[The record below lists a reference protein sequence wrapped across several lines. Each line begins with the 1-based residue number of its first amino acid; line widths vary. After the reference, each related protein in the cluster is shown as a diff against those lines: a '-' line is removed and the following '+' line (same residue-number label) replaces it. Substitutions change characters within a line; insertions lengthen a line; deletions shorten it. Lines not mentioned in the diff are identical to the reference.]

1 MNFADH
7 ITAADNEPLR
17 VVKPRTRSSQK
28 YTLTEQM
35 KHQMNSVSSRT
46 IAEDDTA
53 VVMVEQQKRRG
64 GGAGGRAAESIL
76 RQLSQAPS
84 RRTKAKHATSPS
96 VQAKL
101 DDANALS
108 EAHHYAAAKSVLHG
122 VLDAAAD
129 SGEVSALDEKDVVL
143 ALAQCLHMEGDDAAW
158 IEMLCHAAALET
170 SDSALE
176 LKIADAVFDELQYE
190 AALVHF
196 DAALTQLRAVAP
208 AAAMA
213 SMGARRL
220 SKMALC
226 AFQMNDPIRAK
237 GLCRQAIALESENA
251 VAKKLLKKIVARQQ
265 RSRLALNAAL
275 TPPSQQ
281 PLRLNE
287 RNGSLSSQQQ
297 PAPPGRRRE
306 GGAATLASLGS
317 RQRLILQPGQRLSMG
332 GGGGLG
338 GSGTPRGGAEA
349 AQPCKHC
356 SASLAETLTLT
367 KMIRKMEER
376 ASMAEKKVSQL
387 EARLGAEEEQG
398 RNAGSKHALAL
409 EEARSETSKHAQ
421 RHEDALDDAAH
432 ELKRVRAAHADELR
446 EHAAKH
452 GRRAEAIAA
461 QLREE
466 HNVALRQQEWDHE
479 DALGS
484 AEAIA
489 AQLREEHD
497 IALRQHKSEAAAELG
512 KHASMHDQHA
522 EVSAAVDAEL
532 RDEHSAA
539 LREHERNAAAAQ
551 ENHRTALAAVRKEHS
566 AALRKHERYA
576 AAAQENHRAV
586 LQEHERNAAAVRD
599 QHTLA
604 VRKQAREYAKAVEA
618 HVAVHGR
625 RADEQHS
632 VVLQQHEREA
642 AATRD
647 LHEAEMERVL
657 EEHSVMLRQHGRDAK
672 EAGEASAAL
681 LHHAASAAKLEEHN
695 NALEQ
700 RECEAAAA
708 CERHAV
714 EMSSVRE
721 EHAAEMRRHAAV
733 TGARVGEAHM
743 QLEGAH
749 GSTAQMQLQVSHLE
763 SEIVKLKHVCQQY
776 ARDLAEATSAHAV
789 VQQERD
795 EHVAESTI
803 HAGKHARIRAQL
815 EDAHDEIVRTQAQ
828 WRRKEIQHEEE
839 TSTLRGNAAAAV
851 VRLQSQLKDNGAAET
866 LRANTLRENA
876 EAAVVRL
883 QAQLKERSATVR
895 GLQKHLDASELER
908 TVLERQLL
916 AVRRRDERDPH
927 TSKVQVGH
935 GRRFVAH
942 GDDNVERAANKIQYR
957 AEVPVRRVQA
967 QAQTQPPK
975 SKSTFATTNVK
986 ANVNINANAGDGGGV
1001 AQMSPEDVATNWVES
1016 DHGGRPFWGNKVTK
1030 ATTWVKPACLKLD
1043 RASAAAATV
1052 KAAATPAAKTVA
1064 ITTAATKRGPERV
1077 EAQRDPTSIDGAAWS
1092 NESDD
1097 DGY

>member
-53 VVMVEQQKRRG
+53 VVIG

-84 RRTKAKHATSPS
+84 QRTKVEHVASPS

-122 VLDAAAD
+122 VLLDAAAD
-129 SGEVSALDEKDVVL
+129 SGELSALDEKDVVL

-367 KMIRKMEER
+367 KKIRKMEER
-376 ASMAEKKVSQL
+376 ASKAEKKKRG
-387 EARLGAEEEQG
+387 EINLGET
-398 RNAGSKHALAL
+398 NPSMAL
-409 EEARSETSKHAQ
+409 
-421 RHEDALDDAAH
+421 LD
-432 ELKRVRAAHADELR
+432 L
-446 EHAAKH
+446 
-452 GRRAEAIAA
+452 
-461 QLREE
+461 
-466 HNVALRQQEWDHE
+466 
-479 DALGS
+479 
-484 AEAIA
+484 
-489 AQLREEHD
+489 
-497 IALRQHKSEAAAELG
+497 AAARTLLG
-512 KHASMHDQHA
+512 IT
-522 EVSAAVDAEL
+522 
-532 RDEHSAA
+532 DEGY
-539 LREHERNAAAAQ
+539 
-551 ENHRTALAAVRKEHS
+551 V
-566 AALRKHERYA
+566 
-576 AAAQENHRAV
+576 
-586 LQEHERNAAAVRD
+586 
-599 QHTLA
+599 
-604 VRKQAREYAKAVEA
+604 
-618 HVAVHGR
+618 
-625 RADEQHS
+625 
-632 VVLQQHEREA
+632 
-642 AATRD
+642 D
-647 LHEAEMERVL
+647 LHEALAEAADATTEGLTRDVFLETAIAHTIGPDASVSDHGSAYTVL
-657 EEHSVMLRQHGRDAK
+657 CAIYDHFEAFAESTDPTAEPGSHTFVDAEDIAVGFQAIVQHGDVDETVEMLFEVFDYDNDGFIEEPEVEAFMKSSELFRNALRVGTDQLPYSEVWTAAK
-672 EAGEASAAL
+672 SRALEMLAACNSTIDRTIDKDEFKSYFERL
-681 LHHAASAAKLEEHN
+681 HAAEK
-695 NALEQ
+695 
-700 RECEAAAA
+700 EAAAA
-708 CERHAV
+708 A
-714 EMSSVRE
+714 E
-721 EHAAEMRRHAAV
+721 EAALVVALDLPTAR
-733 TGARVGEAHM
+733 GA
-743 QLEGAH
+743 
-749 GSTAQMQLQVSHLE
+749 
-763 SEIVKLKHVCQQY
+763 
-776 ARDLAEATSAHAV
+776 DEATG
-789 VQQERD
+789 VQ
-795 EHVAESTI
+795 ATT
-803 HAGKHARIRAQL
+803 
-815 EDAHDEIVRTQAQ
+815 EITA
-828 WRRKEIQHEEE
+828 EEE
-839 TSTLRGNAAAAV
+839 PAAAP
-851 VRLQSQLKDNGAAET
+851 AEG
-866 LRANTLRENA
+866 EEIA
-876 EAAVVRL
+876 EV
-883 QAQLKERSATVR
+883 KTAT
-895 GLQKHLDASELER
+895 
-908 TVLERQLL
+908 T
-916 AVRRRDERDPH
+916 VRRRRRRRTPAVD
-927 TSKVQVGH
+927 SVGE
-935 GRRFVAH
+935 V
-942 GDDNVERAANKIQYR
+942 N
-957 AEVPVRRVQA
+957 AEV
-967 QAQTQPPK
+967 
-975 SKSTFATTNVK
+975 
-986 ANVNINANAGDGGGV
+986 
-1001 AQMSPEDVATNWVES
+1001 
-1016 DHGGRPFWGNKVTK
+1016 
-1030 ATTWVKPACLKLD
+1030 
-1043 RASAAAATV
+1043 
-1052 KAAATPAAKTVA
+1052 
-1064 ITTAATKRGPERV
+1064 TTAAIGDRVGGGERQTLL
-1077 EAQRDPTSIDGAAWS
+1077 AST
-1092 NESDD
+1092 
-1097 DGY
+1097 